1 MKSLRLVALLSL
13 AFLLGSAST
22 PLTAA
27 AGDDREQRAACL
39 IVDTDAGLDDYRAV
53 GALLPGRDVTAVVV
67 TEGISSVPGG
77 ATAISMFL
85 GSGRETP
92 PVIAGYASPAPP
104 DYDWLPAARAGAERL
119 NYFLGASVPYAGEPA
134 DLRRELRA
142 AVQGCHTVDVL
153 VLGPWTSFNSYA
165 KLLGHRLG
173 DVVVSGLPIAEN
185 HPDNFN
191 CEYDLAACRA
201 AGGAVRPAR
210 SAVWVD
216 LPPSSGEDLTYD
228 PTEEMIGRFEQVGLP
243 GVLRSAMLQTPA
255 EWVGFTRLWD
265 DAATLYLLDR
275 RVFARQGK
283 HVEPKIG
290 EERFRELLIRA
301 TNAG

>member
-1 MKSLRLVALLSL
+1 MKNLRLVALLSL

-22 PLTAA
+22 PLTAS
-27 AGDDREQRAACL
+27 AGDQPRQHNECL
-39 IVDTDAGLDDYRAV
+39 VVDTDAGLDDYRAI
-53 GALLPGRDVTAVVV
+53 GALVPGRDVTAVVV
-67 TEGISSVPGG
+67 TEGISSVAGG
-77 ATAISMFL
+77 ATATSMFL
-85 GSGRETP
+85 GGGSETP
-92 PVIAGYASPAPP
+92 PVIAGLTSPAPP

-119 NYFLGASVPYAGEPA
+119 NYFLSASVPFAGDPA
-134 DLRRELRA
+134 DLRRELRD
-142 AVQGCHTVDVL
+142 AVYGCSTVDVL
-153 VLGPWTSFNSYA
+153 VLGPWTSFNTYA
-165 KLLGHRLG
+165 KQLGHRLG

-201 AGGAVRPAR
+201 AGKALRPAQ

-216 LPPSSGEDLTYD
+216 LPPSTGTELTYA
-228 PTEEMIGRFEQVGLP
+228 PTEEMVGRFEQAGLP
-243 GVLRSAMLQTPA
+243 GVLRAAMLQTPS

-265 DAATLYLLDR
+265 DAAALYVLDR
-275 RVFARQGK
+275 RLFARQGQ

-290 EERFRELLIRA
+290 EDRFRELLIRA

>member
-13 AFLLGSAST
+13 AFFLGSAST

-27 AGDDREQRAACL
+27 AGDHPEQRADCL
-39 IVDTDAGLDDYRAV
+39 VVDTDAGLDDYRAI

-77 ATAISMFL
+77 ATATSMFL

-92 PVIAGYASPAPP
+92 PVIAGYASPTPP

-119 NYFLGASVPYAGEPA
+119 NYFLGSSVPYAGEPA
-134 DLRRELRA
+134 DLRRELSA
-142 AVQGCHTVDVL
+142 AVRGCHTVDVL

-165 KLLGHRLG
+165 KVLGHRLG

-185 HPDNFN
+185 HVDNFN

-201 AGGAVRPAR
+201 AKGALSHAR

-228 PTEEMIGRFEQVGLP
+228 PTEEMVGRFEQAGLP
-243 GVLRSAMLQTPA
+243 GVLRAAMLQTPA

-275 RVFARQGK
+275 RLFARQGK

-290 EERFRELLIRA
+290 EDRFRELLIRA

>member
-1 MKSLRLVALLSL
+1 MKNLRLVALLSL

-22 PLTAA
+22 PFTAA
-27 AGDDREQRAACL
+27 AGDSQAQHATCL
-39 IVDTDAGLDDYRAV
+39 VVDTDAGLDDYRAI

-67 TEGISSVPGG
+67 TEGISGVPGG
-77 ATAISMFL
+77 STATSMFL
-85 GSGRETP
+85 GSGQDAP
-92 PVIAGYASPAPP
+92 PVIAGHASPTPP

-119 NYFLGASVPYAGEPA
+119 NYFLGASVPYAGQPA
-134 DLRRELRA
+134 DLRRELLA

-165 KLLGHRLG
+165 KVLGYRLG

-185 HPDNFN
+185 HVDNFN
-191 CEYDLAACRA
+191 CEYDLAACR
-201 AGGAVRPAR
+201 GADKALRLAD

-216 LPPSSGEDLTYD
+216 LPPSTDFSYD

-243 GVLRSAMLQTPA
+243 GVLRAAMLQTPA

-265 DAATLYLLDR
+265 DAATLYVLDR
-275 RVFARQGK
+275 RNFARVGK

-290 EERFRELLIRA
+290 EDRFRELLIRA